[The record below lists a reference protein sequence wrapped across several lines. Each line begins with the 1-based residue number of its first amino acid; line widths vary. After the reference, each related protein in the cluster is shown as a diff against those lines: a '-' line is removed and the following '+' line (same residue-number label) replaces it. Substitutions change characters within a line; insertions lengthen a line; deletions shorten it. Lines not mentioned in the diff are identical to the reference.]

1 MAERKTKVVDASPFE
16 EDTTRSEPLPSSKKV
31 SQSNKSTPNQK
42 TKTTTPFEIFNY
54 CIDRAENLIKIHQA
68 AHGKK
73 TKPEK
78 YLADAHRAAIV
89 LSISALDAF
98 IRTYVIEKIRQLLA
112 NKSQPLP
119 QALNEKIKKFCDA
132 DSLLE
137 AARNDDLLDRV
148 EKAFLNDF
156 QKKSFQGTKIINE
169 ILQLIGIKDV
179 FHSVAM
185 KAKMNEDQIKQDLDE
200 YTERRHLIAHRGD
213 YDLQQQPPKEKV
225 ITKKYVKDCIKVV
238 KVVAKHIK
246 ELEKAK

>member
-1 MAERKTKVVDASPFE
+1 MVERKKQLVDASPYE
-16 EDTTRSEPLPSSKKV
+16 KSVDKDQPLPSSKGATSAK
-31 SQSNKSTPNQK
+31 KSVATK
-42 TKTTTPFEIFNY
+42 SKTTTPYEIFTY
-54 CIDRAENLIKIHQA
+54 CIERAENLIKIHKA

-98 IRTYVIEKIRQLLA
+98 IRTFVIERVRQLLA
-112 NKSQPLP
+112 NKSEALP
-119 QALNEKIKKFCDA
+119 PSLVDQIKKFCNS

-137 AARNDDLLDRV
+137 AARKDDLLDRV
-148 EKAFLNDF
+148 EKAFLSDF
-156 QKKSFQGTKIINE
+156 KKKSFQGTKNIEE

-179 FHSVAM
+179 FHSVAL

-200 YTERRHLIAHRGD
+200 YTNRRHLIAHRGD

-225 ITKKYVKDCIKVV
+225 ITKKYVNECIKVV
-238 KVVAKHIK
+238 KVVAKYIK
-246 ELEKAK
+246 DLEKVK